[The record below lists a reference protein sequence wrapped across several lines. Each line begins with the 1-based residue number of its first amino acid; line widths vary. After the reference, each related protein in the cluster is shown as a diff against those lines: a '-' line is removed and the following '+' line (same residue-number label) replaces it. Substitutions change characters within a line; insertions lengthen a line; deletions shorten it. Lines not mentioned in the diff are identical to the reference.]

1 MHIVYICVYFCFYC
15 AGAFLFIINL
25 CPPQKVVTR
34 KRVLAMLVDMMALDD
49 VMSVMTLGTAGDMNV
64 TCATHVIRVP
74 VILAVV
80 AIPTI
85 GVMVAVVE
93 GGITTDVM
101 ANILKNVVEIITLM
115 IGSKSVI
122 F

>member
-1 MHIVYICVYFCFYC
+1 MCAPVSFC
-15 AGAFLFIINL
+15 AGAFLFVINL

-74 VILAVV
+74 VILAIV
-80 AIPTI
+80 AIPTT
-85 GVMVAVVE
+85 GMVAGVE

-101 ANILKNVVEIITLM
+101 ANISKNVVESITLM
-115 IGSKSVI
+115 IGNKSVI

>member
-1 MHIVYICVYFCFYC
+1 M
-15 AGAFLFIINL
+15 
-25 CPPQKVVTR
+25 TR

-74 VILAVV
+74 VILAIV
-80 AIPTI
+80 AIPTT
-85 GVMVAVVE
+85 GMVAGVE

-101 ANILKNVVEIITLM
+101 ANISKNVMEIITLM
-115 IGSKSVI
+115 IGNKSVI

>member
-1 MHIVYICVYFCFYC
+1 
-15 AGAFLFIINL
+15 
-25 CPPQKVVTR
+25 
-34 KRVLAMLVDMMALDD
+34 MLVNMMAPAV

-74 VILAVV
+74 VILAIVV
-80 AIPTI
+80 IPTTGI
-85 GVMVAVVE
+85 MVAVVE

-101 ANILKNVVEIITLM
+101 ANILKNVVDIIILM
-115 IGSKSVI
+115 IGNKSVI